1 MTNTY
6 YISSNAAFYGSDATQ
21 SDAEAYA
28 DIIATNASS
37 LFSNVEFVVISGEKR
52 AEFENELFLNEV
64 QQSINDNFASWI
76 A

>member
-6 YISSNAAFYGSDATQ
+6 YISSNAAFYGSDATK

-37 LFSNVEFVVISGEKR
+37 MFPNVEFVVVSGEKR
-52 AEFENELFLNEV
+52 AEFDDESLLHEV
-64 QQSINDNFASWI
+64 QQTINDNFANWI

>member
-21 SDAEAYA
+21 FDAETYA
-28 DIIATNASS
+28 DVIAANASNI
-37 LFSNVEFVVISGEKR
+37 FSNVEFVVVSGGKR
-52 AEFENELFLNEV
+52 AEFENESFLNEV
-64 QQSINDNFASWI
+64 QQIINDNFANWI

>member
-28 DIIATNASS
+28 DMIATNASS
-37 LFSNVEFVVISGEKR
+37 MFPDVEFVVVSGEKR
-52 AEFENELFLNEV
+52 AEFENESFLNEV
-64 QQSINDNFASWI
+64 QQIINDNFANWL

>member
-6 YISSNAAFYGSDATQ
+6 YISSNSAFYGSDATK

-37 LFSNVEFVVISGEKR
+37 MFPNVEFVVVSGEKR
-52 AEFENELFLNEV
+52 AEFDDELLLHEV
-64 QQSINDNFASWI
+64 QQTINDNFANWI